1 MSKSTY
7 LHMYKCI
14 LVCLPLLLV
23 FLSTCILGSLSTC
36 QHVFSFVYF
45 YCLSTCLLIFLST
58 NLLVFLSTCL
68 RFILSI
74 CLLVFVYTGLLFIFS
89 TCLRYNTFYLFYLST
104 CFLSTFYLIYL
115 HTYLPVTCLLISFHQ
130 CVYCLFIYLSA
141 CVHVALEPFLL
152 SLSLPRLKRAESGG
166 DRQLGR
172 AYLTLVPGTGFPAS
186 FTHQQ

>member
-45 YCLSTCLLIFLST
+45 YCLSTCLLSSYLPTCLCSYLPVYVLSFLYVYLFSYLLVYFLSFLPVYVIT
-58 NLLVFLSTCL
+58 LFILSTC
-68 RFILSI
+68 I
-74 CLLVFVYTGLLFIFS
+74 LVFF
-89 TCLRYNTFYLFYLST
+89 
-104 CFLSTFYLIYL
+104 STFYLIYL

>member
-45 YCLSTCLLIFLST
+45 YCLSTCLLILST